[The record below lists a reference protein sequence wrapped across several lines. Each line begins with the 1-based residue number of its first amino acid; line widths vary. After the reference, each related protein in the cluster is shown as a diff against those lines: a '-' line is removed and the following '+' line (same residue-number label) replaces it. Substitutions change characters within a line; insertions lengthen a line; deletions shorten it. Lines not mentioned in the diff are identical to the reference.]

1 MKKKLLFICV
11 GNSCR
16 SQMAEAIARDMGY
29 EVESAGTKP
38 AEMVHPNTIKVLKMK
53 NIDVDDL
60 KPKHIDSIEITE
72 KMTVISMG
80 CGVECPNIKIDKDLG
95 LEDPE
100 KMEDY
105 IETAEEIE
113 NFLKGL

>member
-1 MKKKLLFICV
+1 MKRKFLFICV

-16 SQMAEAIARDMGY
+16 SQMAEAIARNMGY
-29 EVESAGTKP
+29 EALSAGTKP
-38 AEMVHPNTIKVLKMK
+38 AETIHPHTTKVLKMK
-53 NIDVDDL
+53 NINVDDL

-100 KMEDY
+100 KIEDY
-105 IETAEEIE
+105 IEIAEEIE

>member
-1 MKKKLLFICV
+1 M
-11 GNSCR
+11 S
-16 SQMAEAIARDMGY
+16 
-29 EVESAGTKP
+29 
-38 AEMVHPNTIKVLKMK
+38 
-53 NIDVDDL
+53 
-60 KPKHIDSIEITE
+60 
-72 KMTVISMG
+72 VISMG